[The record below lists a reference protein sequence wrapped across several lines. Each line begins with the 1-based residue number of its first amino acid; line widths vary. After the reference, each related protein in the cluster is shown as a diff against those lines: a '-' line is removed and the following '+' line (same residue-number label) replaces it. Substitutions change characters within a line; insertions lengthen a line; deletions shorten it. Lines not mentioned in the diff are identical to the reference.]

1 MAQTRPRRER
11 EHPISGEA
19 SPAVSPRGLANTAVD
34 DGSDVGASSTT
45 RLGTYLRRLRE
56 GYGYTLRKVE
66 ERAMAMGEAID
77 NSQLSRFEKGKAV
90 PSFEKLRALAR
101 VFNVPVQNFSDV
113 LDLEEYQHLKPRSA
127 EYGELLKTGAEWLAR
142 GEHGR
147 AFVTYERALEVV
159 RERGDAASS
168 EELEELTAEARSRM
182 ATALKALGKLYMT
195 ERELREILKN
205 RNRLHDST
213 RRRTLLQLSYLYREL
228 GDLYLASV
236 LAKECLELARREG
249 DPLAEAG
256 VLNTLGNIEHDEGQ
270 PEVALDHYRA
280 ALAIL
285 RELGGHKE
293 MEATVFTNL
302 GGCLVTL
309 SRFEDG
315 IRMLREAHSHARSS
329 GFRRVAA
336 LSLTRLAEAF
346 KQLGDY
352 EQARETL
359 GESDSLSSRAED
371 CYHDILF
378 LNAFH
383 RWVMARDEGHD
394 TREKI
399 AFGRLRH
406 LRSMLQRRFAEVEE
420 FDRHVE
426 RTRR

>member
-1 MAQTRPRRER
+1 MAQIRPTADMVNPSGGAEG
-11 EHPISGEA
+11 SGE
-19 SPAVSPRGLANTAVD
+19 SR
-34 DGSDVGASSTT
+34 TT
-45 RLGTYLRRLRE
+45 RLGDYLRSLRE

-66 ERAMAMGEAID
+66 ERAMSMGEAID
-77 NSQLSRFEKGKAV
+77 NSQLSRFEKGKAI

-113 LDLEEYQHLKPRSA
+113 LDLEEYQYLKPETTDYDGLVRA
-127 EYGELLKTGAEWLAR
+127 GAEWMAR

-147 AFVTYERALEVV
+147 AFVTYERALEVAQECADPD
-159 RERGDAASS
+159 RM
-168 EELEELTAEARSRM
+168 EELAAEARSRM
-182 ATALKALGKLYMT
+182 AVALKALGKLYMT
-195 ERELREILKN
+195 ERELREILKR
-205 RNRLHDST
+205 RNGLNSAT

-236 LAKECLELARREG
+236 LAKESLDLARREG
-249 DPLAEAG
+249 DRLAEAG
-256 VLNTLGNIEHDEGQ
+256 VLNTLGNIEHDENR
-270 PEVALDHYRA
+270 PESARDHYGE

-285 RELGGHKE
+285 EESGGHGE
-293 MEATVFTNL
+293 MQATVLTNL

-315 IRMLREAHSHARSS
+315 IRMLREAHSDACSA
-329 GFRRVAA
+329 GYRRVAA

-346 KQLGDY
+346 KQMGDY
-352 EQARETL
+352 DESRETL
-359 GESDSLSSRAED
+359 NQSDSLASRTDD

-378 LNAFH
+378 LNAYH
-383 RWVMARDEGHD
+383 RWIMARQEGHD

-406 LRSMLQRRFAEVEE
+406 LRSLLQRRFSEVEE

-426 RTRR
+426 KTRR